1 MKTLIIKNILFHS
14 TMEKIIADYLA
25 TLNIPV
31 SRRYFRKRVASHPD
45 YPSLLSVSDILE
57 QMGIPHGVARI
68 DRENLE
74 NLERPYVLHLEK
86 DAGRFILINEE
97 NEIGQSEDI
106 PEDWKGIVLK
116 AEQVDEL
123 KDSENQRVLSEE
135 KAAQWGIYIL
145 LASFLGM
152 AALFLW
158 SSFTWPVMAFLATT
172 VVGTVVGYL
181 LVSKDVG
188 VKYDMVESFCNAG
201 KRTNCDRILQSDEA
215 TLFGHIS
222 LSDAVLSYF
231 STQLI
236 TAFLLIPVAG
246 EAASLWWT
254 LAAIGVLTLPVV
266 AYSFWLQAV
275 TFKTWCRLCL
285 LVAGVLLIQA
295 GLFGWMAASGVFG
308 FADGSLWTA
317 GGVAG
322 NFLAIGSLVFLIKT
336 RLKEGAEAQ
345 QAEVAAN
352 RIKYNPSVFTSL
364 LMQQPQADCTPFEQ
378 ELLIGN
384 PEAAVQ
390 ITMAASLGC
399 APCKEGFEKAVQ
411 LAEKWPEQVNLSVRF
426 LMQKNKNGAVVNDPG
441 ETLFN
446 GWVHQVY
453 GRENQSENTAE
464 LIMDWY
470 SSLDQGIFREK
481 YPYEHENGQDKT
493 IRNMIDLHGHWFES
507 EGIDKTPTFFIN
519 GYTLPLY
526 YRIEDVKFLI
536 QSLPEQLLPEIQR
549 EQKQQKAIVGR

>member
-1 MKTLIIKNILFHS
+1 
-14 TMEKIIADYLA
+14 MEKIFADYLA

-31 SRRYFRKRVASHPD
+31 SRRYFRKQVASHPD
-45 YPSLLSVSDILE
+45 YPSLLSVSDTL
-57 QMGIPHGVARI
+57 QKLGIPHGVARM

-74 NLERPYVLHLEK
+74 NLERPYVLHLEE
-86 DAGRFILINEE
+86 DAGKFIVINEE
-97 NEIGQSEDI
+97 HGIGQREDI

-135 KAAQWGIYIL
+135 KAARWGIYIL

-152 AALFLW
+152 AGLFLW
-158 SSFTWPVMAFLATT
+158 SSFSWPVLAFLATT
-172 VVGTVVGYL
+172 VAGTVLGYL
-181 LVSKDVG
+181 LISKDVG
-188 VKYDMVESFCNAG
+188 VKYDVVESFCNAG

-295 GLFGWMAASGVFG
+295 GLYWWLAAAGVYG
-308 FADGSLWTA
+308 LADGSLWTA
-317 GGVAG
+317 GLITTL
-322 NFLAIGSLVFLIKT
+322 FLVTGSLVYLLKN

-345 QAEVAAN
+345 LAEVVAN
-352 RIKYNPSVFTSL
+352 RIKYNPSVFTNL
-364 LMQQPQADCTPFEQ
+364 LLQQPKANCSPFEH
-378 ELLIGN
+378 ELIIGN
-384 PEAAVQ
+384 PNAPVQ

-399 APCKEGFEKAVQ
+399 GPCKNGFEKAVQ
-411 LAEKWPEQVNLSVRF
+411 IVESWSDYVNLAVR
-426 LMQKNKNGAVVNDPG
+426 LYLAKYKKGDEINNPGAYILNVWQN
-441 ETLFN
+441 
-446 GWVHQVY
+446 QIY
-453 GRENQSENTAE
+453 SKKNQSVETTN
-464 LIMDWY
+464 LINDWY
-470 SSLDQGIFREK
+470 KCSSFDSFKRR
-481 YPYEHENGQDKT
+481 YPINKSKQKAKSDIQYLVDFQAD
-493 IRNMIDLHGHWFES
+493 WFES
-507 EGIDKTPTFFIN
+507 EGINKTPTFFIN
-519 GYTLPLY
+519 GYTLPLN
-526 YRIEDVKFLI
+526 YRIEDVKHLI
-536 QSLPEQLLPEIQR
+536 LPLAEHLLPEFQR
-549 EQKQQKAIVGR
+549 EHKQKQQKTMAFR